1 MNALEIR
8 DEPDWETVHDS
19 IYKLLCSIHTTE
31 EIKRSIENLFE
42 EFLHT
47 KSNNSIYEYFQ
58 RQYLTLMEINPY
70 QRYSII
76 QFVVLLDLNFISERI
91 LITLSNSN
99 LDCVN
104 WSHILKLISVMS
116 TCIKGGV
123 TTVKFIIHQLL
134 LLLFH
139 SSINHANNKQIDLD
153 NLHLLDDLF
162 MPTTQS
168 VLSAID
174 KHDQQL
180 LIAILLIARQL
191 CSEDYR
197 LTGINY
203 KQWWLETFCTPF
215 SSSTSTIRNTDQHH
229 QSHNSSS
236 APFVQNIISS
246 RCTVVY
252 FCNLLIDLLPF
263 ERNVKFLQIQLN
275 TQPNWFSLMKKSTN
289 NRIKTHINEI
299 HIKATEDEILEMD
312 LDYTNNIIHDDND
325 NKNNNHDNLEMYIES
340 CISRW
345 NDYCEI
351 AQGRLAE
358 LREHCCTTKVML
370 IDKSASDYDNTCTTP
385 GWSDVLSWLN
395 EIAIQNSVRSGNDDI
410 DKCRLPSEWNEVN
423 LFRPRWLRSTLIPAL
438 MNAPEI
444 EHLSTELKCAREQL
458 LQGIRSAGLSH
469 LINHT
474 EVKLTNMKSMKRTAT
489 GTKKQSTSSSSF
501 KSKQH
506 KVLNKTNSK
515 IKQTKIDENTIT

>member
-1 MNALEIR
+1 ILWR
-8 DEPDWETVHDS
+8 CLKKV
-19 IYKLLCSIHTTE
+19 
-31 EIKRSIENLFE
+31 
-42 EFLHT
+42 
-47 KSNNSIYEYFQ
+47 Q
-58 RQYLTLMEINPY
+58 Q
-70 QRYSII
+70 
-76 QFVVLLDLNFISERI
+76 QFIVLLDLNFISERF
-91 LITLSNSN
+91 LITLSNNN

-104 WSHILKLISVMS
+104 KSHILQLISAMS
-116 TCIKGGV
+116 TCVKGGV

-168 VLSAID
+168 DLSAID

-180 LIAILLIARQL
+180 FIVILLIARQL

-215 SSSTSTIRNTDQHH
+215 SSSTSASAIRSNDHH
-229 QSHNSSS
+229 HLSS
-236 APFVQNIISS
+236 ASLAQNIISS
-246 RCTVVY
+246 RCAVVY

-263 ERNVKFLQIQLN
+263 ERNVKFLKIQL
-275 TQPNWFSLMKKSTN
+275 NWFSLMKKSSS
-289 NRIKTHINEI
+289 NRIKMHINEI
-299 HIKATEDEILEMD
+299 HIKATVDEILEMD

-358 LREHCCTTKVML
+358 LRLSLNNFVMEHSCTKKVML
-370 IDKSASDYDNTCTTP
+370 IDKKASDYDNICTTP

-395 EIAIQNSVRSGNDDI
+395 EIATQNSVRTGNDDI

-423 LFRPRWLRSTLIPAL
+423 LFR
-438 MNAPEI
+438 
-444 EHLSTELKCAREQL
+444 
-458 LQGIRSAGLSH
+458 
-469 LINHT
+469 
-474 EVKLTNMKSMKRTAT
+474 
-489 GTKKQSTSSSSF
+489 
-501 KSKQH
+501 
-506 KVLNKTNSK
+506 
-515 IKQTKIDENTIT
+515 